1 MELFAHGGTAEVDG
15 TISAEDGFVETS
27 GEKLSIKET
36 INIKAKDWLLDPT
49 NITIGSSGDETLSGD
64 PATTTTDG
72 DVTISSST
80 IESSLNSGT
89 NVTLEA
95 TNNITVNDA
104 IEKTAGGDA
113 SLTLK
118 ARRQINI
125 NNSIGSTNGKLNV
138 ILWSNTDGQGGI
150 GSNASNIGLSSGTI
164 STNGGHLWVGG
175 GDTSNNWNG
184 LTVGNGAVEV
194 SNGAGAWNAVAFQG
208 DINTTGIS
216 DDGSFYVA
224 AKTHQTESGAT
235 DIGFTYLTGQEITI
249 NTGTGDI
256 EIYGNEVYFD
266 GENSRSSGTTINTT
280 GSLTIAPFGNSFQ
293 DNDVSNTTDF
303 YWSGS
308 SSGNDFIGSNTLN
321 GLTLKNISSLTGL
334 TIGKSTNT
342 SKVLIEKDINI
353 SGPVSIY
360 GGNVDIDADITSTNG
375 NILIDTDTGS
385 ILEIESDGIRID
397 NSTTIRTIT
406 AGDITLLGRSSEG
419 DSSSLVG
426 VELGHNSS
434 IQAAG
439 NISITGISESSPSST
454 TGYGVWLAGSMSASG
469 NVNITGESAN
479 YDYDVYLVNS
489 NTRTSTDSSIITTD
503 GNITI
508 EALNSGRVSFGGNK
522 DYEIKSTSG
531 NIELL
536 ADKHSVYSSIEANIT
551 TSGSLSMLARPND
564 GSVAS
569 FVESIDLTKYF
580 FGSDISSLIIGDPT
594 NSKDI
599 IIGKDISISGPINIY
614 ARDININEDIISSLI
629 NEDIILKATGDI
641 TSADNITLK
650 SNNGNI
656 TLWADS
662 DANND
667 GYIGLEQNININ
679 TANGLTDQDSGGGKI
694 TLAGGSDDGSNNG
707 TANDGI
713 PDGFAF
719 AKSTTAGT
727 WSDLGE
733 KTGGI
738 NIGTDSYTTA
748 ENRISFYSGGGD
760 IKVNGKSDHGLG
772 IMLLGSSTGSTQ
784 MIDAGSGT
792 IEFSGVNL
800 NTWHGIEF
808 NAFGGSTLTLKSSS
822 DETTAISIYGE
833 VQGNQTTD
841 YQAGF
846 QGNANIYSYGEGG
859 VDFTGKT
866 SSSVYNGIIGNINTY
881 VNSGDIT
888 FTGDSANSSSH
899 ININGTFGNDGSDIT
914 DSSSDI
920 IFIGDDINFT
930 SSSSIST
937 TGEVTL
943 KPLEN
948 SFISELSSQL
958 SNLSLSGNE
967 TGLTIG
973 KEENTADI
981 TIDSSTTISGPIN
994 IYGGDINVNANLDTQ
1009 GGGATGDILLKAADN
1024 ITQGG
1029 DVNITSNGG
1038 DIIYWADSDVDD
1050 SGYISFHNDGGQDVI
1065 TNGGDVILA
1074 GGEGTTVPTGYANGS
1089 TTNDGI
1095 LISTDTASPIINTSK
1110 SSSTG
1115 GNITLRGK
1123 TSGNFDGIYL
1133 QNNQFFGNNLIL
1145 DGQTGNAINYGVRLG
1160 SSAVYNGSNMSQVI
1174 DIENDLTIT
1183 AVNTASNFTGK
1194 ALRTGANPRVYADGN
1209 ITLNTSGK
1217 LEYTSAQDFL
1227 NIEPNKIL
1235 SINFDGTATF
1245 DTKLGDPNNN
1255 VQQGSLIIQSYVED
1269 SFTSEFDSSNW
1280 TFNSNLS
1287 GLTIGKTT
1295 NITDITINNDTTISG
1310 PITLY
1315 GGDINV
1321 NANLDTQGGND
1332 NGDVLLKS
1340 SADIILALDKS
1351 IITDG
1356 GDTILWSNSDG
1367 GVNFG
1372 SVMLRKGSTVETNGG
1387 HFWIGGGSGNTS
1399 WNGLTVGDG
1408 YAVAGTAIN
1417 AGDSYVASSTDFNTA
1432 VYLEGTT
1439 INTSGG
1445 DLAMYGQAGAGYS
1458 SGFATLGVNS
1468 ISTSSG
1474 KVYIE
1479 GNADL
1484 GSRGGNFHIH
1494 NSRYAGSTTI
1504 TSSNSSDDA
1513 IVMSFNATNG
1523 SSYGSALSG
1532 EVNLL
1537 ATNGGGVN
1545 YTSFSESNSY
1555 GIRLGYSNIEDGV
1568 LNLFANT
1575 GAITLNS
1582 GQNGLLK
1589 STGLG
1594 SSSINFGRK
1603 AGTDVTTSSSDI
1615 TVILDDISDSNLLN
1629 FATSGSITI
1638 KPTTGNSFINSLD
1651 IGTYSSD
1658 VSGLTIG
1665 HADNTGDISV
1675 GTSTSIAG
1683 SIGLYG
1689 GDITINDKLE
1699 ATGTNTITL
1708 DGSGNVTDGASGYVV
1723 SSNLL
1728 LSDGAVTLN
1737 NLLNDT
1743 DNIAASG
1750 VDSLTFY
1757 DTDDIAIGSTI
1768 GSSTGISSSGNVIL
1782 SSGADES
1789 VGTTTG
1795 GNITISGDPTISSS
1809 SGNVK
1814 LYSGSIDGSTGV
1826 TTLVGS
1832 GSGNFR
1838 YNSDETTTN
1847 FTTALGSTGIYAI
1860 YREQPSVS
1868 GTISS
1873 GTITYGDAN
1882 PSFSLS
1888 GGSGLENGDSS
1899 SGFTIASSSYST
1911 ANKLEASASAYTVNA
1926 SGLANLGYNISSITN
1941 GSLTVNQK
1949 TLSVADLAAQ
1959 DKEYDGSDSATLSN
1973 AGTLS
1978 GKVTGDAVTFATTAT
1993 FNNKNV
1999 ENTKTLNLDYTLSG
2013 DDKDNY
2019 TLSDATEVV
2028 TSAKITKK
2036 DLAVTYTASNKT
2048 YDATTN
2054 ATVSESTSDVIS
2066 GDTVTISE
2074 TAAFSD
2080 KNVASGKTVNV
2091 SSIALA
2097 GTDAANYNLT
2107 NTTASTTAN
2116 IIKKDLAVTYTASNK
2131 TYDATTNATVSES
2144 TSDVIS
2150 GDTVTISE
2158 TAAFSDKNV
2167 ASGKTV
2173 NVSSIAL
2180 AGTDAANY
2188 NLTNT
2193 TASTTANI
2201 IKKDLAVTYTASNKT
2216 YDATTNATVSESTSD
2231 VISGDTVTIS
2241 ETAAFSDKNVASG
2254 KTVNVSSIALAG
2266 TDADNYNLTN
2276 TIASTTANITPKEVT
2291 LIASKT
2297 YDGTTDLTG
2306 DVTITT
2312 GVGSETLTYSNAT
2325 SNDAHVATTN
2335 KYINAITLADG
2346 ENNGLASNYA
2356 LPTLNNAN
2364 AAVTINAATLTPTIS
2379 NTGVTKTYDGTTNAP
2394 SGFTPTYTFAG
2405 LVSGDTVAALN
2416 YTGAAY
2422 DDKDVADVTK
2432 ITLSGLSIN
2441 SITGTN
2447 DSLASDYVLDATS
2460 KEVSALIT
2468 KADLEVSGLIA
2479 QDKTYDALQ
2488 TATLSG
2494 TASVTVFG
2502 SDDVTLGG
2510 TAAGTFDD
2518 KNVGTSK
2525 VVTVTGNTIS
2535 GSDAVNYNLVQQAG
2549 LTADII
2555 KAALTVTAADRTKVY
2570 GSSLT
2575 LGSSD
2580 FTSDGLVNSET
2591 IGSVTLNSAN
2601 SYAASTTQD
2610 VSTYSNEIQISNAVD
2625 GTFDISNYD
2634 VTYEAGDLDI
2644 TKKALS
2650 VNYLG
2655 TNKTYDGRD
2664 VVNVSGT
2671 LSGIINSDTVTL
2683 SQTAAFDNVNVG
2695 NDRDISISSIA
2706 LSGVDADN
2714 YSITSTS
2721 STTADI
2727 SKAALTVT
2735 ANDDAKFVTQNDST
2749 FTASYAGF
2757 VNAETSSILGGTLAI
2772 TRTNSGTDTAG
2783 TYNDVLEASGYT
2795 SNNYD
2800 ISYEN
2805 GNFIIVPADELL
2817 VKVINVSN
2825 AYGTATQYALNSVE
2839 YYNSN
2844 DSSVVTLGSGGST
2857 TSIDGDN
2864 LVSIND
2870 GAGGTASFTISPQNN
2885 TTSTAGKLEVGS
2897 YQLGIDGLVT
2907 ENSNNFSDT
2916 VTIVGAHEVTQ
2927 KSLTASASNVS
2938 KVYDGNTSMNGVTI
2952 GLDTLETNDVVS
2964 VDGSGAFSSKNQG
2977 TGLSYTVNNLV
2988 LAGTDASNYYLSGGT
3003 SFSGSNGVIT
3013 KKDLSVS
3020 YTATDKTYD
3029 GSTTATVTESTNDIV
3044 SGDSVSISETSVF
3057 TDKNVGTNKTVN
3069 ITSIALGGDDA
3080 GNYNLTNIDQEAS
3093 TSASISRL
3101 DSVTWIGGA
3110 SGNWFDP
3117 SNWAG
3122 GAVPDLSNVAN
3133 VVIPTGTVVSFDTTG
3148 SVSPADSTSAV
3159 NIDSLGTLGSLN
3171 MTNGVL
3177 NVQDSITLDTFTQ
3190 NGGTLTAEDFTVTNE
3205 YSQGTSG
3212 SVVVSGDTDI
3222 TDNSNGTVI
3231 GNLETS
3237 WNYNYY

>member
-1 MELFAHGGTAEVDG
+1 MNRLIDYKNRFRILKGGKISLVVSAMLGSVIIANASPTGGTVTSGTATISQNGTVTNIDQSTAKASINWQNFSIATNETVNFNQPSSTSITLNRVIGNEKSIIDGALNANGQVWLLNSNGVLFSKNARINTSGILATTAELSDSDFNAGNYNFKNSSSNSVINQGSITVNNTGSVVLASNEVINEGTIKAVKGKVHLVGADSYSLNLNGNSLVNLRVDKGVLDALVKNSGHIIADGGEIYLTTNAVDELLKGVVNNTGIIEANSIDSLTGYVELFAHGGTAEVDG

-27 GEKLSIKET
+27 GEKLSIKDT

-118 ARRQINI
+118 ARRKINI

-184 LTVGNGAVEV
+184 LTVGNGAAEV

-1269 SFTSEFDSSNW
+1269 SFISEFDSSNW

-1321 NANLDTQGGND
+1321 NANLDTQGGGADGDILLKASGNIIQAANVDIDTAGGDVTYWSDSDADGGYITLKNSTTVDTRTTSDRTADNGESDDTSGGAITMGGGSASTTLASGTVIPTGYALKSTGDQIGGIEFGTSGNAGISLLSGGGDITLQGKSTVGLSGSGESNGVFFYGGITIDGGSTGHVTLDGQGQNGNYNSGIYTSYQLQSGNTIFRTFNGDISITGESLGGASNEDRGLILMAGSSNALNIEATGTGSVSLTGDSGTDVKATNNLFTQNTVNILAASGDITLDGQGNGSTNITNTVTIGSKSGSNVVSSSSDIEIIDNTLAWGGNGSLNLNTSGTVALKPYDDDFSGALSTSKIGLSSDITGLTIGKSATSSDGTNDVGITVANSTTIDGDINIYGGNIYVNEDIDTQGGND

-1615 TVILDDISDSNLLN
+1615 TVILDDLSDSNLLD

-1638 KPTTGNSFINSLD
+1638 KPTTGNSFTNSLD
-1651 IGTYSSD
+1651 I
-1658 VSGLTIG
+1658 
-1665 HADNTGDISV
+1665 
-1675 GTSTSIAG
+1675 
-1683 SIGLYG
+1683 
-1689 GDITINDKLE
+1689 E
-1699 ATGTNTITL
+1699 
-1708 DGSGNVTDGASGYVV
+1708 
-1723 SSNLL
+1723 
-1728 LSDGAVTLN
+1728 
-1737 NLLNDT
+1737 
-1743 DNIAASG
+1743 
-1750 VDSLTFY
+1750 
-1757 DTDDIAIGSTI
+1757 
-1768 GSSTGISSSGNVIL
+1768 IL
-1782 SSGADES
+1782 
-1789 VGTTTG
+1789 
-1795 GNITISGDPTISSS
+1795 
-1809 SGNVK
+1809 
-1814 LYSGSIDGSTGV
+1814 
-1826 TTLVGS
+1826 
-1832 GSGNFR
+1832 
-1838 YNSDETTTN
+1838 
-1847 FTTALGSTGIYAI
+1847 
-1860 YREQPSVS
+1860 
-1868 GTISS
+1868 
-1873 GTITYGDAN
+1873 
-1882 PSFSLS
+1882 
-1888 GGSGLENGDSS
+1888 
-1899 SGFTIASSSYST
+1899 
-1911 ANKLEASASAYTVNA
+1911 
-1926 SGLANLGYNISSITN
+1926 
-1941 GSLTVNQK
+1941 
-1949 TLSVADLAAQ
+1949 
-1959 DKEYDGSDSATLSN
+1959 
-1973 AGTLS
+1973 
-1978 GKVTGDAVTFATTAT
+1978 
-1993 FNNKNV
+1993 
-1999 ENTKTLNLDYTLSG
+1999 
-2013 DDKDNY
+2013 
-2019 TLSDATEVV
+2019 
-2028 TSAKITKK
+2028 
-2036 DLAVTYTASNKT
+2036 
-2048 YDATTN
+2048 
-2054 ATVSESTSDVIS
+2054 
-2066 GDTVTISE
+2066 
-2074 TAAFSD
+2074 
-2080 KNVASGKTVNV
+2080 
-2091 SSIALA
+2091 
-2097 GTDAANYNLT
+2097 
-2107 NTTASTTAN
+2107 
-2116 IIKKDLAVTYTASNK
+2116 
-2131 TYDATTNATVSES
+2131 
-2144 TSDVIS
+2144 
-2150 GDTVTISE
+2150 
-2158 TAAFSDKNV
+2158 
-2167 ASGKTV
+2167 
-2173 NVSSIAL
+2173 
-2180 AGTDAANY
+2180 
-2188 NLTNT
+2188 
-2193 TASTTANI
+2193 
-2201 IKKDLAVTYTASNKT
+2201 
-2216 YDATTNATVSESTSD
+2216 
-2231 VISGDTVTIS
+2231 
-2241 ETAAFSDKNVASG
+2241 
-2254 KTVNVSSIALAG
+2254 
-2266 TDADNYNLTN
+2266 
-2276 TIASTTANITPKEVT
+2276 
-2291 LIASKT
+2291 
-2297 YDGTTDLTG
+2297 
-2306 DVTITT
+2306 
-2312 GVGSETLTYSNAT
+2312 
-2325 SNDAHVATTN
+2325 
-2335 KYINAITLADG
+2335 
-2346 ENNGLASNYA
+2346 
-2356 LPTLNNAN
+2356 
-2364 AAVTINAATLTPTIS
+2364 
-2379 NTGVTKTYDGTTNAP
+2379 
-2394 SGFTPTYTFAG
+2394 
-2405 LVSGDTVAALN
+2405 
-2416 YTGAAY
+2416 
-2422 DDKDVADVTK
+2422 
-2432 ITLSGLSIN
+2432 
-2441 SITGTN
+2441 
-2447 DSLASDYVLDATS
+2447 
-2460 KEVSALIT
+2460 
-2468 KADLEVSGLIA
+2468 
-2479 QDKTYDALQ
+2479 
-2488 TATLSG
+2488 
-2494 TASVTVFG
+2494 
-2502 SDDVTLGG
+2502 
-2510 TAAGTFDD
+2510 
-2518 KNVGTSK
+2518 
-2525 VVTVTGNTIS
+2525 
-2535 GSDAVNYNLVQQAG
+2535 
-2549 LTADII
+2549 
-2555 KAALTVTAADRTKVY
+2555 
-2570 GSSLT
+2570 
-2575 LGSSD
+2575 
-2580 FTSDGLVNSET
+2580 
-2591 IGSVTLNSAN
+2591 
-2601 SYAASTTQD
+2601 
-2610 VSTYSNEIQISNAVD
+2610 
-2625 GTFDISNYD
+2625 
-2634 VTYEAGDLDI
+2634 
-2644 TKKALS
+2644 
-2650 VNYLG
+2650 
-2655 TNKTYDGRD
+2655 
-2664 VVNVSGT
+2664 
-2671 LSGIINSDTVTL
+2671 
-2683 SQTAAFDNVNVG
+2683 
-2695 NDRDISISSIA
+2695 
-2706 LSGVDADN
+2706 
-2714 YSITSTS
+2714 
-2721 STTADI
+2721 
-2727 SKAALTVT
+2727 
-2735 ANDDAKFVTQNDST
+2735 
-2749 FTASYAGF
+2749 
-2757 VNAETSSILGGTLAI
+2757 IL
-2772 TRTNSGTDTAG
+2772 
-2783 TYNDVLEASGYT
+2783 
-2795 SNNYD
+2795 
-2800 ISYEN
+2800 
-2805 GNFIIVPADELL
+2805 
-2817 VKVINVSN
+2817 K
-2825 AYGTATQYALNSVE
+2825 
-2839 YYNSN
+2839 
-2844 DSSVVTLGSGGST
+2844 
-2857 TSIDGDN
+2857 
-2864 LVSIND
+2864 
-2870 GAGGTASFTISPQNN
+2870 
-2885 TTSTAGKLEVGS
+2885 
-2897 YQLGIDGLVT
+2897 
-2907 ENSNNFSDT
+2907 
-2916 VTIVGAHEVTQ
+2916 
-2927 KSLTASASNVS
+2927 
-2938 KVYDGNTSMNGVTI
+2938 
-2952 GLDTLETNDVVS
+2952 
-2964 VDGSGAFSSKNQG
+2964 
-2977 TGLSYTVNNLV
+2977 
-2988 LAGTDASNYYLSGGT
+2988 
-3003 SFSGSNGVIT
+3003 
-3013 KKDLSVS
+3013 
-3020 YTATDKTYD
+3020 
-3029 GSTTATVTESTNDIV
+3029 
-3044 SGDSVSISETSVF
+3044 
-3057 TDKNVGTNKTVN
+3057 
-3069 ITSIALGGDDA
+3069 
-3080 GNYNLTNIDQEAS
+3080 
-3093 TSASISRL
+3093 
-3101 DSVTWIGGA
+3101 
-3110 SGNWFDP
+3110 
-3117 SNWAG
+3117 
-3122 GAVPDLSNVAN
+3122 
-3133 VVIPTGTVVSFDTTG
+3133 
-3148 SVSPADSTSAV
+3148 
-3159 NIDSLGTLGSLN
+3159 
-3171 MTNGVL
+3171 
-3177 NVQDSITLDTFTQ
+3177 
-3190 NGGTLTAEDFTVTNE
+3190 
-3205 YSQGTSG
+3205 
-3212 SVVVSGDTDI
+3212 
-3222 TDNSNGTVI
+3222 
-3231 GNLETS
+3231 
-3237 WNYNYY
+3237 

>member
-1 MELFAHGGTAEVDG
+1 M
-15 TISAEDGFVETS
+15 
-27 GEKLSIKET
+27 
-36 INIKAKDWLLDPT
+36 
-49 NITIGSSGDETLSGD
+49 
-64 PATTTTDG
+64 
-72 DVTISSST
+72 
-80 IESSLNSGT
+80 
-89 NVTLEA
+89 
-95 TNNITVNDA
+95 
-104 IEKTAGGDA
+104 
-113 SLTLK
+113 
-118 ARRQINI
+118 
-125 NNSIGSTNGKLNV
+125 
-138 ILWSNTDGQGGI
+138 
-150 GSNASNIGLSSGTI
+150 
-164 STNGGHLWVGG
+164 
-175 GDTSNNWNG
+175 
-184 LTVGNGAVEV
+184 
-194 SNGAGAWNAVAFQG
+194 
-208 DINTTGIS
+208 
-216 DDGSFYVA
+216 
-224 AKTHQTESGAT
+224 
-235 DIGFTYLTGQEITI
+235 
-249 NTGTGDI
+249 
-256 EIYGNEVYFD
+256 
-266 GENSRSSGTTINTT
+266 
-280 GSLTIAPFGNSFQ
+280 
-293 DNDVSNTTDF
+293 
-303 YWSGS
+303 
-308 SSGNDFIGSNTLN
+308 
-321 GLTLKNISSLTGL
+321 
-334 TIGKSTNT
+334 
-342 SKVLIEKDINI
+342 
-353 SGPVSIY
+353 
-360 GGNVDIDADITSTNG
+360 
-375 NILIDTDTGS
+375 
-385 ILEIESDGIRID
+385 
-397 NSTTIRTIT
+397 
-406 AGDITLLGRSSEG
+406 
-419 DSSSLVG
+419 
-426 VELGHNSS
+426 
-434 IQAAG
+434 
-439 NISITGISESSPSST
+439 
-454 TGYGVWLAGSMSASG
+454 
-469 NVNITGESAN
+469 
-479 YDYDVYLVNS
+479 
-489 NTRTSTDSSIITTD
+489 
-503 GNITI
+503 
-508 EALNSGRVSFGGNK
+508 
-522 DYEIKSTSG
+522 
-531 NIELL
+531 
-536 ADKHSVYSSIEANIT
+536 
-551 TSGSLSMLARPND
+551 
-564 GSVAS
+564 
-569 FVESIDLTKYF
+569 
-580 FGSDISSLIIGDPT
+580 
-594 NSKDI
+594 
-599 IIGKDISISGPINIY
+599 
-614 ARDININEDIISSLI
+614 
-629 NEDIILKATGDI
+629 
-641 TSADNITLK
+641 
-650 SNNGNI
+650 
-656 TLWADS
+656 
-662 DANND
+662 
-667 GYIGLEQNININ
+667 
-679 TANGLTDQDSGGGKI
+679 
-694 TLAGGSDDGSNNG
+694 
-707 TANDGI
+707 
-713 PDGFAF
+713 
-719 AKSTTAGT
+719 
-727 WSDLGE
+727 
-733 KTGGI
+733 
-738 NIGTDSYTTA
+738 
-748 ENRISFYSGGGD
+748 
-760 IKVNGKSDHGLG
+760 
-772 IMLLGSSTGSTQ
+772 
-784 MIDAGSGT
+784 
-792 IEFSGVNL
+792 
-800 NTWHGIEF
+800 
-808 NAFGGSTLTLKSSS
+808 
-822 DETTAISIYGE
+822 
-833 VQGNQTTD
+833 
-841 YQAGF
+841 
-846 QGNANIYSYGEGG
+846 
-859 VDFTGKT
+859 
-866 SSSVYNGIIGNINTY
+866 
-881 VNSGDIT
+881 
-888 FTGDSANSSSH
+888 
-899 ININGTFGNDGSDIT
+899 
-914 DSSSDI
+914 
-920 IFIGDDINFT
+920 
-930 SSSSIST
+930 
-937 TGEVTL
+937 
-943 KPLEN
+943 
-948 SFISELSSQL
+948 
-958 SNLSLSGNE
+958 
-967 TGLTIG
+967 
-973 KEENTADI
+973 
-981 TIDSSTTISGPIN
+981 
-994 IYGGDINVNANLDTQ
+994 
-1009 GGGATGDILLKAADN
+1009 
-1024 ITQGG
+1024 
-1029 DVNITSNGG
+1029 
-1038 DIIYWADSDVDD
+1038 
-1050 SGYISFHNDGGQDVI
+1050 
-1065 TNGGDVILA
+1065 
-1074 GGEGTTVPTGYANGS
+1074 
-1089 TTNDGI
+1089 
-1095 LISTDTASPIINTSK
+1095 
-1110 SSSTG
+1110 
-1115 GNITLRGK
+1115 
-1123 TSGNFDGIYL
+1123 
-1133 QNNQFFGNNLIL
+1133 
-1145 DGQTGNAINYGVRLG
+1145 
-1160 SSAVYNGSNMSQVI
+1160 
-1174 DIENDLTIT
+1174 
-1183 AVNTASNFTGK
+1183 
-1194 ALRTGANPRVYADGN
+1194 
-1209 ITLNTSGK
+1209 
-1217 LEYTSAQDFL
+1217 
-1227 NIEPNKIL
+1227 
-1235 SINFDGTATF
+1235 
-1245 DTKLGDPNNN
+1245 
-1255 VQQGSLIIQSYVED
+1255 
-1269 SFTSEFDSSNW
+1269 
-1280 TFNSNLS
+1280 
-1287 GLTIGKTT
+1287 
-1295 NITDITINNDTTISG
+1295 
-1310 PITLY
+1310 
-1315 GGDINV
+1315 
-1321 NANLDTQGGND
+1321 
-1332 NGDVLLKS
+1332 
-1340 SADIILALDKS
+1340 
-1351 IITDG
+1351 
-1356 GDTILWSNSDG
+1356 
-1367 GVNFG
+1367 
-1372 SVMLRKGSTVETNGG
+1372 
-1387 HFWIGGGSGNTS
+1387 
-1399 WNGLTVGDG
+1399 
-1408 YAVAGTAIN
+1408 
-1417 AGDSYVASSTDFNTA
+1417 
-1432 VYLEGTT
+1432 
-1439 INTSGG
+1439 
-1445 DLAMYGQAGAGYS
+1445 
-1458 SGFATLGVNS
+1458 
-1468 ISTSSG
+1468 
-1474 KVYIE
+1474 
-1479 GNADL
+1479 
-1484 GSRGGNFHIH
+1484 
-1494 NSRYAGSTTI
+1494 
-1504 TSSNSSDDA
+1504 
-1513 IVMSFNATNG
+1513 
-1523 SSYGSALSG
+1523 
-1532 EVNLL
+1532 
-1537 ATNGGGVN
+1537 
-1545 YTSFSESNSY
+1545 
-1555 GIRLGYSNIEDGV
+1555 
-1568 LNLFANT
+1568 
-1575 GAITLNS
+1575 
-1582 GQNGLLK
+1582 
-1589 STGLG
+1589 
-1594 SSSINFGRK
+1594 
-1603 AGTDVTTSSSDI
+1603 
-1615 TVILDDISDSNLLN
+1615 
-1629 FATSGSITI
+1629 
-1638 KPTTGNSFINSLD
+1638 
-1651 IGTYSSD
+1651 
-1658 VSGLTIG
+1658 
-1665 HADNTGDISV
+1665 
-1675 GTSTSIAG
+1675 
-1683 SIGLYG
+1683 
-1689 GDITINDKLE
+1689 
-1699 ATGTNTITL
+1699 
-1708 DGSGNVTDGASGYVV
+1708 
-1723 SSNLL
+1723 
-1728 LSDGAVTLN
+1728 
-1737 NLLNDT
+1737 
-1743 DNIAASG
+1743 
-1750 VDSLTFY
+1750 TFY

-2028 TSAKITKK
+2028 TSADIT
-2036 DLAVTYTASNKT
+2036 A
-2048 YDATTN
+2048 
-2054 ATVSESTSDVIS
+2054 
-2066 GDTVTISE
+2066 
-2074 TAAFSD
+2074 
-2080 KNVASGKTVNV
+2080 
-2091 SSIALA
+2091 
-2097 GTDAANYNLT
+2097 
-2107 NTTASTTAN
+2107 
-2116 IIKKDLAVTYTASNK
+2116 
-2131 TYDATTNATVSES
+2131 
-2144 TSDVIS
+2144 
-2150 GDTVTISE
+2150 
-2158 TAAFSDKNV
+2158 
-2167 ASGKTV
+2167 
-2173 NVSSIAL
+2173 
-2180 AGTDAANY
+2180 
-2188 NLTNT
+2188 
-2193 TASTTANI
+2193 
-2201 IKKDLAVTYTASNKT
+2201 
-2216 YDATTNATVSESTSD
+2216 
-2231 VISGDTVTIS
+2231 
-2241 ETAAFSDKNVASG
+2241 
-2254 KTVNVSSIALAG
+2254 
-2266 TDADNYNLTN
+2266 
-2276 TIASTTANITPKEVT
+2276 KEVT
-2291 LIASKT
+2291 LSASKT

-2447 DSLASDYVLDATS
+2447 DSLASDYVLDTTS

-2535 GSDAVNYNLVQQAG
+2535 GSDAVNYNLVQQGG

-2555 KAALTVTAADRTKVY
+2555 KKDLTVTAADRTKVY
-2570 GSSLT
+2570 GSSFT

-2655 TNKTYDGRD
+2655 TNKTYDGTD

-3069 ITSIALGGDDA
+3069 ITSIALSGDDA
-3080 GNYNLTNIDQEAS
+3080 GNYNLTNIDQEAN
-3093 TSASISRL
+3093 TTASISRL

-3231 GNLETS
+3231 GNLETTGTTTITS
-3237 WNYNYY
+3237 TDGDITQANGTTSEGNGLTTLNAGSNDIILNEATNDFVTLNATGKDVTIKDTNDLTVSLTSSGDSTLTIGGDLEVDGTTNNLTTITTNNGTTTFGATTVNGTLSSTSDGDISQESNTSLDVLQTTTFNASSNNVNLDNASNNFQSTVNITGATVAVKDSLGGIELGNINTSGSLNVTSINGDITQAINTAVVSSDTFTANSGSSDLILNNSNNDFETVNAQGRNITLKDRDTLIASLTASGDSTLTAGGNLRVDGTTNNLTTITTNSGTTTFGDLSTSINGNLNTLSDGNILQVQELTVNGTSVLNAGSNNVILDNSSNDFQSSVTTTGRNVSLVRGRSDNTLNNILTPIINNTIISKTPKTKVNTFSRNKSINSNITVKSNNNANVVSQPTNNQNITMVSMNELKLNNSDSNGNTVSINEDIRVPVEENSVIELVNGGINLPTGVDQLLFVINEDQEN